1 MILSNAHTHTQ
12 FCDAVCSA
20 EQMVQAAIQLGFT
33 SLGFSGHSYHKNTLD
48 YGMSPAG
55 TQQYIQEVH
64 RLQSIYLD
72 RLTIRLGLE
81 LDYYSSVDLSPYE
94 YIIGSVH
101 HYLDPETGAFYSYD
115 GSVDSFYET
124 LEKGFHGDIFAL
136 ARTYYTQV
144 TNLITQKRPA
154 IIGHFNL
161 ITKRNDVHHLIDEDD
176 PAYQRLALE
185 ALRTCAETGA
195 ITEVNTGAIAR
206 GYASRP
212 YPNLTM
218 LRFLRE
224 HRYPVMI
231 NSDCHDAS
239 KLNAHFELAV
249 SLLQEAGF
257 HSVMVLGRDS
267 LFEEVGLCDLALS
280 RSYKEEVHQ

>member
-12 FCDAVCSA
+12 FCDAASSA
-20 EQMVQAAIQLGFT
+20 EQMVQAAINLGFT

-48 YGMSPAG
+48 YGMSLAG
-55 TQQYIQEVH
+55 TQQYIQEIH
-64 RLQSIYLD
+64 RLQHVYSD
-72 RLTIRLGLE
+72 QLTIRLGLE

-94 YIIGSVH
+94 YLIGSVH

-136 ARTYYTQV
+136 ARTYYAQV
-144 TNLITQKRPA
+144 AELFTQKRPS

-161 ITKRNDVHHLIDEDD
+161 ITKRNDTHHLIDEED
-176 PAYQRLALE
+176 PAYLKLALE
-185 ALRTCAETGA
+185 SLRACAETGA

-206 GYASRP
+206 GYASQP

-218 LRFLRE
+218 LRFLKE
-224 HRYPVMI
+224 HQYPVMI
-231 NSDCHDAS
+231 SSDCHDAA
-239 KLNAHFELAV
+239 KLDAHFDLAAA
-249 SLLQEAGF
+249 LLQEAGYR
-257 HSVMVLGRDS
+257 SVMVLGRDS

-280 RSYKEEVHQ
+280 RSYKEEVHK